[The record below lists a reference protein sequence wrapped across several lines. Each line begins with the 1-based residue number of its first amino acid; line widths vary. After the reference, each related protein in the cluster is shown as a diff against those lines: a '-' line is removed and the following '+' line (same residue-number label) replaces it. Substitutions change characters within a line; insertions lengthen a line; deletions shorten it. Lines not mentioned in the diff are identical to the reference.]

1 MGTNLNSACR
11 VPRDNGHQ
19 RKQRFPSISSNNGC
33 NHWAQQRFQYQFKQL
48 FQHQFAHICIRQHT
62 RGKQTYLAVHRACLI
77 QQIFFITPGLTYS
90 LHQQQWLV
98 CRKTTHCVA
107 DTGNTTERRLTPL
120 GAVVCRRPVKGT
132 RETRSIYLTQY
143 KKQGARLK
151 SRYVSEAPTACIIPA
166 CLFVCLYFCLFNAA
180 GSVTGSCGRGLIA
193 YISSTCN
200 EVRLDYSGSETSFA
214 PNTAR
219 VWGP

>member
-1 MGTNLNSACR
+1 MGTSVSSGLQVLVRTTVATTGLNS
-11 VPRDNGHQ
+11 V
-19 RKQRFPSISSNNGC
+19 FSTSSNSFSSTSL
-33 NHWAQQRFQYQFKQL
+33 HI
-48 FQHQFAHICIRQHT
+48 FAAGNT

-77 QQIFFITPGLTYS
+77 QQICFITPGLTYS
-90 LHQQQWLV
+90 LRQQQWLV

-107 DTGNTTERRLTPL
+107 DTGNTTERWLTPL
-120 GAVVCRRPVKGT
+120 GAAVCRRPVKGT
-132 RETRSIYLTQY
+132 RVTRSICLTQY

-180 GSVTGSCGRGLIA
+180 GSVTGSCERGLIA

-200 EVRLDYSGSETSFA
+200 EVQLVYSISETSFA
-214 PNTAR
+214 PNSAR
-219 VWGP
+219 AWGL